1 MKKKTV
7 PAKKKAR
14 HGRIKEKKDF
24 VWSALEDGTVS
35 GPTRALMDGL
45 MVKEKKHKKREAK
58 INELKIVVF

>member
-1 MKKKTV
+1 M
-7 PAKKKAR
+7 
-14 HGRIKEKKDF
+14 DF

>member
-45 MVKEKKHKKREAK
+45 MVKEKSTRRGKQK
-58 INELKIVVF
+58 